1 MSSQAASRAV
11 TVSVCMATY
20 NGEKYVRE
28 QIESILPQ
36 LGPHDELVIV
46 DDASRDG
53 TVVII
58 RALDDPRIVIHESS
72 RNQGYVRAFEQ
83 AIAAA
88 RGEVIFLSDQ
98 DDIWRPGRVDRMVA
112 ALSDSLLVVTNF
124 AAFGGALTPVQS
136 RRLRGTTPRRWLAN
150 IFWVWTG
157 LRPYYGC
164 CMAFRRELV
173 DQLLPFPSYVTE
185 THDQWVG
192 YVGNANRGV
201 VHLAEDTIDRRVHG
215 SNASARGNRPVRVVL
230 GARRTMALAAVE
242 AMRRVRRRGR
252 IRVGS

>member
-1 MSSQAASRAV
+1 
-11 TVSVCMATY
+11 MATY

-53 TVVII
+53 TVAII

-72 RNQGYVRAFEQ
+72 QNQGYVRAFEQ

>member
-28 QIESILPQ
+28 QIDSILPQ
-36 LGPHDELVIV
+36 LGPQDELVVV
-46 DDASRDG
+46 DDASRDT
-53 TVVII
+53 TVSIL
-58 RALDDPRIVIHESS
+58 RGLDDPRLVIHESR
-72 RNQGYVRAFEQ
+72 RNEGYVRAFER
-83 AIAAA
+83 AIASS

-98 DDIWRPGRVDRMVA
+98 DDIWRPGRVDRMVR
-112 ALSDSLLVVTNF
+112 ALGDSVLVVSNF
-124 AAFGGALTPVQS
+124 GSFGGSLTPVQA
-136 RRLRGTTPRRWLAN
+136 RRLRPTTPRRWFAN
-150 IFWVWTG
+150 VFWVWVG

-164 CMAFRRELV
+164 CMAFRRELLE
-173 DQLLPFPSYVTE
+173 QLLPFPSYVTE

-201 VHLAEDTIDRRVHG
+201 VHLTDDTIDRRVH
-215 SNASARGNRPVRVVL
+215 SANASARGNRPLRVVL
-230 GARRTMALAAVE
+230 GARAKMGRAALE
-242 AMRRVRRRGR
+242 AMRRARRRGR

>member
-53 TVVII
+53 TVAII

-72 RNQGYVRAFEQ
+72 QNQGYVRAFEQ

-242 AMRRVRRRGR
+242 AMRRVRRSGR